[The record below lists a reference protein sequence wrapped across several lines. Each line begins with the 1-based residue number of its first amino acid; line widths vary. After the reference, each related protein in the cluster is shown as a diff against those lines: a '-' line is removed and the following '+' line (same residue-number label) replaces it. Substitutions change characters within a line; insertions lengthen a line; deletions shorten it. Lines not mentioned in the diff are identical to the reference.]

1 MDSESTL
8 NEKKEKRMKR
18 GKILFVFLCLLAVLF
33 PSCNGDNT
41 SPEAKGGINVRIN
54 NSIKNSIGG
63 GKSRQEA

>member
-1 MDSESTL
+1 
-8 NEKKEKRMKR
+8 MKR

-41 SPEAKGGINVRIN
+41 SPEAKGGIDVRIN
-54 NSIKNSIGG
+54 NSVKNSIGG